1 MEIKPE
7 VRQKRIKQEGIRQME
22 QRKIGKEL
30 LRMGQ
35 RKEEEEVF
43 KVVWKRNLILLP
55 LSVRAAGQ
63 LADIARILTELT
75 GAFAERASAGAA
87 ENR

>member
-43 KVVWKRNLILLP
+43 KVV
-55 LSVRAAGQ
+55 
-63 LADIARILTELT
+63 
-75 GAFAERASAGAA
+75 
-87 ENR
+87 